1 MDVFD
6 LGVGL
11 ASREGGGG
19 SGAGDFSLRT
29 DFRESGVG
37 GGTGFGGGSSA
48 LVGGGSAAVGGWEK
62 MEGRVGEGRV
72 VGRGRFGN
80 GGVGGT
86 GAGGFGGEG
95 MGGLRCTSMSSS
107 DIAS

>member
-37 GGTGFGGGSSA
+37 GGTS
-48 LVGGGSAAVGGWEK
+48 
-62 MEGRVGEGRV
+62 
-72 VGRGRFGN
+72 
-80 GGVGGT
+80 
-86 GAGGFGGEG
+86 FGGEVIFRRQVH
-95 MGGLRCTSMSSS
+95 LY
-107 DIAS
+107 IAFLIILFSTLAMVM